1 MFSDFK
7 YSDFLAQKVYLCT
20 LKTRK
25 RMKRLVS
32 VALAALLTVSLSG
45 QQIRTNYRSGNS
57 TTHISTDYEEMKIA
71 GISSQVRVEFVGF
84 SDGTR
89 MYLLYIN
96 MDQKEAVSAPKGVKM
111 AVTFKNGK
119 FIRLEQIGQS
129 SATPRR
135 FDNGLVRNR
144 LKYAVETKDMEK
156 MLKGVTAIDIV
167 TGWNPEDFVQAKFQE
182 DEFASLLER
191 HCEAILKAS
200 ESTVDLTAS
209 LGAYDQN
216 KNSVMISANPVVGKG
231 EHFVYNV
238 ILSNI
243 YYKNT
248 GGEDFDLAFV
258 IGTESKYLIP
268 YDSTVRFN
276 LRDGSLIALPNA
288 REEHNFVYVY
298 PSPEE
303 IFRMATV
310 GVSSFSIDS
319 DGSPI
324 IADSFPEGPD
334 SFTSALNQQLQVLMS
349 ASPR

>member
-1 MFSDFK
+1 
-7 YSDFLAQKVYLCT
+7 
-20 LKTRK
+20 
-25 RMKRLVS
+25 MKRLVS
-32 VALAALLTVSLSG
+32 VALAALLTVSLFG
-45 QQIRTNYRSGNS
+45 QQIRTNYRSNNL
-57 TTHISTDYEEMKIA
+57 THISTEYEDMKIA
-71 GISSQVRVEFVGF
+71 GIPSLVRVEFVGF
-84 SDGTR
+84 ADGTR

-111 AVTFKNGK
+111 AVTLKNGK
-119 FIRLEQIGQS
+119 FVRLEQIGQS

-167 TGWNPEDFVQAKFQE
+167 TGWNPEDYVQAKFPE

-200 ESTVDLTAS
+200 ETTVDLTAT

-216 KNSVMISANPVVGKG
+216 KNSVMISSNPVVGKG

-258 IGTESKYLIP
+258 IGSDTKYDIP
-268 YDSTVRFN
+268 YDATVRFN

-288 REEHNFVYVY
+288 RQDQNFVYVY

-303 IFRMATV
+303 IFRMASV
-310 GVSSFSIDS
+310 GISSFSIDS

-324 IADSFPEGPD
+324 IADTLPDGPD
-334 SFTSALNQQLQVLMS
+334 GFTAALNQQLQLLMS

>member
-1 MFSDFK
+1 
-7 YSDFLAQKVYLCT
+7 
-20 LKTRK
+20 
-25 RMKRLVS
+25 MKRALS
-32 VALAALLTVSLSG
+32 LALAALITLSLSA
-45 QQIRTNYRSGNS
+45 QQIRTNYRSGNL
-57 TTHISTDYEEMKIA
+57 THISTEYEQMKI
-71 GISSQVRVEFVGF
+71 GGTPSLVRVEFVGF
-84 SDGTR
+84 PDGTK

-111 AVTFKNGK
+111 AVTLKNGK
-119 FIRLEQIGQS
+119 FVRLEQIGQS

-156 MLKGVTAIDIV
+156 MLKGVTSVDIV
-167 TGWNPEDFVQAKFQE
+167 TGWNPEDYIQAKFPE

-200 ESTVDLTAS
+200 DSTVDLKAT
-209 LGAYDQN
+209 LGAYDEN
-216 KNSVMISANPVVGKG
+216 KSSVMISSNPVVGKG
-231 EHFVYNV
+231 EHFIYNV

-258 IGTESKYLIP
+258 IGTENKYQIP
-268 YDSTVRFN
+268 YDATVRFN
-276 LRDGSLIALPNA
+276 LRDGSLIALPNT
-288 REEHNFVYVY
+288 REDTNFVYVY

-303 IFRMATV
+303 IFRMASV
-310 GVSSFSIDS
+310 GISSFSIDS
-319 DGSPI
+319 EGSPI
-324 IADSFPEGPD
+324 IADSFPEGPED
-334 SFTSALNQQLQVLMS
+334 FTSALNQQLQLLMS

>member
-1 MFSDFK
+1 
-7 YSDFLAQKVYLCT
+7 
-20 LKTRK
+20 
-25 RMKRLVS
+25 MKRLVS
-32 VALAALLTVSLSG
+32 VALAALLTVSLFG
-45 QQIRTNYRSGNS
+45 QQIRTNYRSNNL
-57 TTHISTDYEEMKIA
+57 THISTEYEDIKIA
-71 GISSQVRVEFVGF
+71 GIPSLVRVEFVGF
-84 SDGTR
+84 ADGTR

-111 AVTFKNGK
+111 AVTLKNGK
-119 FIRLEQIGQS
+119 FVRLEQIGQS

-167 TGWNPEDFVQAKFQE
+167 TGWNPEDYVQAKFPE

-191 HCEAILKAS
+191 HCETILKAS
-200 ESTVDLTAS
+200 ETTVDLTAT

-216 KNSVMISANPVVGKG
+216 KNSVMISSNPVVGKG

-258 IGTESKYLIP
+258 IGSDTKYDIP
-268 YDSTVRFN
+268 YDATVRFN

-288 REEHNFVYVY
+288 RQDQNFVYVY

-303 IFRMATV
+303 IFRMASV
-310 GVSSFSIDS
+310 GISSFSIDS

-324 IADSFPEGPD
+324 IADTLPDGPD
-334 SFTSALNQQLQVLMS
+334 GFTAALNQQLQLLMS

>member
-1 MFSDFK
+1 
-7 YSDFLAQKVYLCT
+7 
-20 LKTRK
+20 
-25 RMKRLVS
+25 
-32 VALAALLTVSLSG
+32 
-45 QQIRTNYRSGNS
+45 
-57 TTHISTDYEEMKIA
+57 
-71 GISSQVRVEFVGF
+71 
-84 SDGTR
+84 
-89 MYLLYIN
+89 

-111 AVTFKNGK
+111 AVTLKNGK
-119 FIRLEQIGQS
+119 FVRLEQIGQS

-167 TGWNPEDFVQAKFQE
+167 TGWNPEDYVQAKFPE

-200 ESTVDLTAS
+200 ETTVDLTAT

-216 KNSVMISANPVVGKG
+216 KNSVMISSNPVVGKG

-258 IGTESKYLIP
+258 IGSDTKYDIP
-268 YDSTVRFN
+268 YDATVRFN

-288 REEHNFVYVY
+288 RQDQNFVYVY

-303 IFRMATV
+303 IFRMASV
-310 GVSSFSIDS
+310 GISSFSIDS

-324 IADSFPEGPD
+324 IADSLPDGPD
-334 SFTSALNQQLQVLMS
+334 GFTAALNQQLQLLMS

>member
-1 MFSDFK
+1 
-7 YSDFLAQKVYLCT
+7 
-20 LKTRK
+20 
-25 RMKRLVS
+25 MKRLVS
-32 VALAALLTVSLSG
+32 VALAALLTVSLFG
-45 QQIRTNYRSGNS
+45 QQIRTNYRSNNL
-57 TTHISTDYEEMKIA
+57 THISTEYEDMKIA
-71 GISSQVRVEFVGF
+71 GIPSLVRVEFVGF
-84 SDGTR
+84 ADGTR

-111 AVTFKNGK
+111 AVTLKNGK
-119 FIRLEQIGQS
+119 FVRLEQIGQS

-167 TGWNPEDFVQAKFQE
+167 TGWNPEDYVQAKFPE

-200 ESTVDLTAS
+200 ETTVDLTAT

-216 KNSVMISANPVVGKG
+216 KNSVMISSNPVVGKG

-258 IGTESKYLIP
+258 IGSDTKYDIP
-268 YDSTVRFN
+268 YDATVRFN

-288 REEHNFVYVY
+288 RQDQNFVYVY

-303 IFRMATV
+303 IFRMASV
-310 GVSSFSIDS
+310 GISSFSIDS

-324 IADSFPEGPD
+324 IADSLPDGPD
-334 SFTSALNQQLQVLMS
+334 GFTAALNQQLQLLMS

>member
-1 MFSDFK
+1 
-7 YSDFLAQKVYLCT
+7 
-20 LKTRK
+20 
-25 RMKRLVS
+25 MKRLVS
-32 VALAALLTVSLSG
+32 VALAALLTVSLFG
-45 QQIRTNYRSGNS
+45 QQIRTNYRSNNL
-57 TTHISTDYEEMKIA
+57 THISTEYEDMKIA
-71 GISSQVRVEFVGF
+71 GIPSLVRVEFVGF
-84 SDGTR
+84 ADGTR

-111 AVTFKNGK
+111 AVTLKNGK
-119 FIRLEQIGQS
+119 FVRLEQIGQS

-167 TGWNPEDFVQAKFQE
+167 TGWNPEDYVQAKFPE

-200 ESTVDLTAS
+200 ENTVDLTAT

-216 KNSVMISANPVVGKG
+216 KNSVMISSNPVVGKG

-258 IGTESKYLIP
+258 IGSDTKYDIP
-268 YDSTVRFN
+268 YDATVRFN

-288 REEHNFVYVY
+288 RQDDNFVYVY

-303 IFRMATV
+303 VFRMASV
-310 GVSSFSIDS
+310 GISSFSIDS

-324 IADSFPEGPD
+324 IADSLPDGPD
-334 SFTSALNQQLQVLMS
+334 GFTAALNQQLQLLMS